1 MIKIGIIGDIGSG
14 KTFVSKQF
22 GYPVFNADK
31 DVSKIYKKNKKCFIQ
46 LKKKLPNYINSFPI
60 KKKELTNAIF
70 ASKKNLK
77 KIENIVHPK
86 VRKNMK
92 KFIDKNKESKI
103 LIFDIPLLLESKKY
117 KEYVLVFVQAN
128 KKDIYKNLKKRINFN
143 NKIFKNLKKSQL
155 PVEIKKKKSNYI
167 IKNNFNRFSVKK
179 SVKVLKKKILKN
191 ERSNT
196 RH

>member
-31 DVSKIYKKNKKCFIQ
+31 EVSKIYKKNKKCFIQ

-70 ASKKNLK
+70 ANKKNLK

>member
-31 DVSKIYKKNKKCFIQ
+31 EVSKIYKKNKKCFIQ

-155 PVEIKKKKSNYI
+155 PLEIKKKKSDYI
-167 IKNNFNRFSVKK
+167 IKNNFNRLSVKK

>member
-31 DVSKIYKKNKKCFIQ
+31 EVSKIYKKNKKCFIQ

-70 ASKKNLK
+70 ANKKNLK

-155 PVEIKKKKSNYI
+155 PVEIKKKNLI
-167 IKNNFNRFSVKK
+167 T
-179 SVKVLKKKILKN
+179 L
-191 ERSNT
+191 
-196 RH
+196 

>member
-31 DVSKIYKKNKKCFIQ
+31 EVSKIYKKNKKCFIQ

-70 ASKKNLK
+70 ANKKNLK

-155 PVEIKKKKSNYI
+155 PVEIKKKKFNYI

>member
-31 DVSKIYKKNKKCFIQ
+31 EVSKIYKKNKKCFIQ

-70 ASKKNLK
+70 ANKKNLK

-155 PVEIKKKKSNYI
+155 PVEIKKKKNLI
-167 IKNNFNRFSVKK
+167 T
-179 SVKVLKKKILKN
+179 L
-191 ERSNT
+191 
-196 RH
+196 

>member
-1 MIKIGIIGDIGSG
+1 MIKIGILGDIGSG
-14 KTFVSKQF
+14 KTFVANQF
-22 GYPVFNADK
+22 GYPVFNADIE
-31 DVSKIYKKNKKCFIQ
+31 VSKIYKKNKKCFIQ

-117 KEYVLVFVQAN
+117 KEKEYVLVFVQAN

-155 PVEIKKKKSNYI
+155 PVEIKKKNLI
-167 IKNNFNRFSVKK
+167 I
-179 SVKVLKKKILKN
+179 L
-191 ERSNT
+191 
-196 RH
+196 

>member
-31 DVSKIYKKNKKCFIQ
+31 EVSKIYKKNKKCFIQ